1 MEDPYQLSPQQQA
14 GVVASDAEQRY
25 KHFVSRAADFEQVW
39 GLRNAAGWFSFGTD
53 DIANV
58 FPVWP
63 HPAYALAC
71 AVGPWAQAEAAPIE
85 VHAFVN
91 TWLPNFEAEGTHV
104 AVLPTPELRAAVV
117 PATQLRAD
125 LCNELADLE

>member
-1 MEDPYQLSPQQQA
+1 MADPYQLSPQQQA

-25 KHFVSRAADFEQVW
+25 KHFISRVADFGQVW
-39 GLRNAAGWFSFGTD
+39 GLRNAGGWFSFGTD
-53 DIANV
+53 DIENV

-71 AVGPWAQAEAAPIE
+71 SVGPWAGAEAAPIE

-91 TWLPNFEAEGTHV
+91 TWLPNFEA
-104 AVLPTPELRAAVV
+104 
-117 PATQLRAD
+117 
-125 LCNELADLE
+125 